1 MSLVD
6 WAARWEPVPDDR
18 PALVWLPAQPTP
30 ATGGQAPAAATCE
43 PRSRTLTL
51 GLRHREELR
60 WAL

>member
-51 GLRHREELR
+51 G
-60 WAL
+60 